1 MNRRRLLMG
10 CFLLGLAAL
19 SGCDK
24 LSFMPQ
30 TKQRKV
36 VGYDAVTNGMSEAEV
51 KKQLGEPTRRTG
63 YNLEGGKDRAVAL
76 TYVGG
81 NKLITITMV
90 RGAVVGKQKY

>member
-1 MNRRRLLMG
+1 MNRRHSLFCLLG
-10 CFLLGLAAL
+10 LGLAAA

-30 TKQRKV
+30 AKRKKV
-36 VGYDAVTNGMSEAEV
+36 GGYDAITNGMTEAQV
-51 KKQLGEPTRRTG
+51 KKELGEPTRRSG

-76 TYVGG
+76 TYAGS
-81 NKLITITMV
+81 NSLITITMV